1 MEETKENIDSIKK
14 RSVAEIQAEEEM
26 RSTLEM
32 RAKRD
37 LEEVVNAEDEKLK
50 AMMEK
55 LESEYESEVH

>member
-37 LEEVVNAEDEKLK
+37 LETVVNEEDEKLK

-55 LESEYESEVH
+55 LEAEYESEVH